1 MTGGL
6 TARNAVAGYLAA
18 PVLHSIT
25 IDITPGTAVGLLG
38 PNGAGK
44 TTLLRVLVGQ
54 LRTRS
59 GSVQWSDRDITKRPA
74 WWRARHGI
82 AHVPEGRQLF
92 GALTVAENLTI
103 GTFAQTGRPDLRSA
117 FDLFPKL
124 YERRHQMARTL
135 SGGEQQM
142 VAIGRALVADPKIIL
157 VDELSAGL
165 APVIAQQLV
174 SRLALV
180 KETGIALLLVEQ
192 APALILDD
200 VDHVVVLRRGRA
212 VHSGPAAELNRDHLR
227 HLYLGRSA
235 HHLDGKAS

>member
-1 MTGGL
+1 
-6 TARNAVAGYLAA
+6 
-18 PVLHSIT
+18 
-25 IDITPGTAVGLLG
+25 
-38 PNGAGK
+38 
-44 TTLLRVLVGQ
+44 
-54 LRTRS
+54 
-59 GSVQWSDRDITKRPA
+59 
-74 WWRARHGI
+74 
-82 AHVPEGRQLF
+82 
-92 GALTVAENLTI
+92 
-103 GTFAQTGRPDLRSA
+103 
-117 FDLFPKL
+117 
-124 YERRHQMARTL
+124 
-135 SGGEQQM
+135 M